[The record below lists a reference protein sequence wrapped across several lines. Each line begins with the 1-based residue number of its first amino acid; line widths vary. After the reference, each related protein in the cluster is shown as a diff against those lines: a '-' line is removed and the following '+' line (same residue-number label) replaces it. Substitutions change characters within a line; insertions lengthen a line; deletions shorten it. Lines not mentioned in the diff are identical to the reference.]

1 MAGSGNTLLD
11 VGRRLRRVREDRGLK
26 LHELARLSGLSA
38 PALSL
43 IETGQRD
50 LRLSTLIRIAEAL
63 RVPVW
68 RLVEDGPRKGASP
81 DRSGTAGYDLDD
93 YQ

>member
-1 MAGSGNTLLD
+1 MTSPDNTLQE
-11 VGRRLRRVREDRGLK
+11 VGRRLRQARENRGLK

-50 LRLSTLIRIAEAL
+50 LRLSTLFRIADAL
-63 RVPVW
+63 RVPVGT
-68 RLVEDGPRKGASP
+68 LVEDEPRKGASP
-81 DRSGTAGYDLDD
+81 DRPDAAGYDLDD

>member
-1 MAGSGNTLLD
+1 MAGSDNTLLD

-50 LRLSTLIRIAEAL
+50 LRLSTLIRIADAL

-68 RLVEDGPRKGASP
+68 TLVEDGPRTGASP
-81 DRSGTAGYDLDD
+81 ARSGTAGYDLDD
-93 YQ
+93 YK